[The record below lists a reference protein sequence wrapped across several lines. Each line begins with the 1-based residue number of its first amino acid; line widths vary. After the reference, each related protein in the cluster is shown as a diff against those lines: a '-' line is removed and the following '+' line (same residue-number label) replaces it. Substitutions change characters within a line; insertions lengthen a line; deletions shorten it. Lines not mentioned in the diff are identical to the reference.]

1 MSGVKVKVSVEHLRE
16 EISNY
21 LVAEGA
27 DKAEVIAEKVAAA
40 CAAFDFNEAVAR
52 IAHTELEKLVEQAAR
67 TYFKGLME
75 SKDAHAVVIE
85 TLQAQI
91 GMNQ

>member
-1 MSGVKVKVSVEHLRE
+1 MSGVKVKVSVEHLRA
-16 EISNY
+16 EITDY

-27 DKAEVIAEKVAAA
+27 EKAPAIAEAVARAAA
-40 CAAFDFNEAVAR
+40 EFDFDAAVAR
-52 IAHTELEKLVEQAAR
+52 IAHAELEKFVEQAAR

-75 SKDAHAVVIE
+75 SRDAHAVVIE